1 MVDQKED
8 SGNSKNQA
16 IEKIDGMK
24 VSVQKESSRKNSR
37 ISTTGRPDINEISK
51 RNEAIAA
58 QERKSFYKVTGII
71 VLLLIAIIF
80 YYIF

>member
-24 VSVQKESSRKNSR
+24 VSVQKESSRKKTKCLQEWCAF
-37 ISTTGRPDINEISK
+37 IV
-51 RNEAIAA
+51 AI
-58 QERKSFYKVTGII
+58 
-71 VLLLIAIIF
+71 
-80 YYIF
+80 